1 MPSFDIASKL
11 DIQEVDNAINIAR
24 KELANR
30 FDFKNSQSEIQFD
43 KKSITLVS
51 DDDYKLSQL
60 NDILTQKLIKRGIS
74 TLSLEYGKP
83 EPAGGKLI
91 RQKVTFKEGISAEYA
106 KKINKLIKDSKLK
119 VTSQLMDDIV
129 RVSGKKIDDLQAV
142 IALLKSSN
150 IDLPMQFINM
160 RS

>member
-24 KELANR
+24 KELGNR

-43 KKSITLVS
+43 KKSITLIS
-51 DDDYKLSQL
+51 DDDYKLKQL

-74 TLSLEYGKP
+74 TLSLDYGKA
-83 EPAGGKLI
+83 EPAGGRLI
-91 RQKVTFKEGISAEYA
+91 RQKVTFKEGISPEYA

-119 VTSQLMDDIV
+119 VTSQVMDDIV
-129 RVSGKKIDDLQAV
+129 RVTGKKIDDLQSV
-142 IALLKSSN
+142 MALLKSSD